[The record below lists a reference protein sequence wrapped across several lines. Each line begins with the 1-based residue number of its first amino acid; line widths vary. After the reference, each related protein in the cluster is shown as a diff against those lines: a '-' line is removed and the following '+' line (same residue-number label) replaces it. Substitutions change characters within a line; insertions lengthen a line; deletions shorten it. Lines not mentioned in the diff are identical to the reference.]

1 MLMAST
7 VATFLLQSCK
17 TQTELLTQR
26 VTYSVTNKDNE
37 GRTDQNQFN
46 VEYDKFIIQYSADG
60 ECTII
65 NNSDSMM
72 YIDMGESYFALYGEA
87 YPLYDNTVRTNSNT
101 TTVGTSSSVAN
112 NGYYYNNNYRKVNAV
127 GKNEVS
133 ASQSETTSTQ
143 TQEERIVTIPPYSRR
158 QLKFYQLGAPN
169 IKEVVNVNGKE
180 KEQFKKVGSV
190 YNYTDEYADVSG
202 HTMTYSFN
210 PQAYKKMARNYF
222 TLTKEEILS
231 TQAPVQKKSV
241 GQRTVEGPS
250 HKVPSAGFW
259 ITFFGLAIAGGV
271 ILGLTM

>member
-1 MLMAST
+1 MLMTST
-7 VATFLLQSCK
+7 VAMFLLQSCK

-72 YIDMGESYFALYGEA
+72 YIDMGESYFTSLGEA
-87 YPLYDNTVRTNSNT
+87 YPLYDNTIR
-101 TTVGTSSSVAN
+101 TSSST
-112 NGYYYNNNYRKVNAV
+112 
-127 GKNEVS
+127 VS
-133 ASQSETTSTQ
+133 STQ
-143 TQEERIVTIPPYSRR
+143 YYKDASALSGSNTKVTQKQEERIISIPPYSRR
-158 QLKFYQLGAPN
+158 QLKFYQLGAPG